1 MIKLNIIIVML
12 FAAANLLFAGSRDTL
27 TIKNND
33 IKIRAL
39 KLDEPILLDGKLDE
53 SIWQRAEK
61 YDNFIQRDPEE
72 GKPASQR
79 TVVKVAY
86 DESALYVA
94 AVMFDEPDSII
105 SRLSRR
111 DEYVQTDRFTLFLDS
126 YYDKR
131 SGYYFSVTAAGSLI
145 DGVLFNDGWDD
156 NSWDG
161 VWEAKV
167 SHNDGGWITEMRIP
181 FSQLRFKNGGGEM
194 LWGVNF
200 KRDIARNNER
210 SYLVFVPK
218 HETGFVS
225 HFADLTGF
233 ENISAPGSLE
243 IRPYLTTKAEYISHE
258 NGDPFNNGSE
268 YSPSM
273 GVDIKYSLGSNLTL
287 NATINPDFGQVE
299 IDPAVI
305 NLSDVESFFSER
317 RPFFVE
323 GSSTFNFG
331 IGGANNYWGF
341 NWSGADFF
349 YSRRI
354 GRTPQGGTP
363 DADYV
368 DYPSGTR
375 ILGAGKITGKLGD
388 SWNIGSIQAV
398 TRREFAEIDQSGSRS
413 KWEVEPL
420 TFYSIVR
427 AQKEFNEGRQAL
439 GFITT
444 GTIRDFDEDNLK
456 SDINSSAYSF
466 GIDGW
471 SFLDA
476 EKNWVFTGWA
486 GLSHLTGTQSRITNL
501 QRNSRHYFQRP
512 DAKNISVDSSATS
525 LTGYATRFYINKQRG
540 NFFVNSAFGMIS
552 PSFDV
557 NDVGFMFR
565 ADVINAHIGAGY
577 VWNEPTDFYRSIEL
591 GAAAFTNHDFD
602 GNPTWQGIFHFGWF
616 QFLNY
621 YSVNW
626 NLAYNP
632 ETVNNRRTRGGPL
645 TLNLPGYEARI
656 NAQSDSRNNWVVNA
670 GAGTYQTEKSYSL
683 NAFAGIEFRPLSNI
697 MISVSPLLNRNF
709 EYAQWVNSYSDI
721 NAAQTYGERYV
732 FAEMDQT
739 TISASIRL
747 NWTFTPDLSLQLY
760 MQPLISSGD
769 YKNYKELK
777 TPKSYDFLIYGTE
790 GSTFNPL
797 TYEADPDDDGP
808 ISAFKVD
815 NRDYNFVSLR
825 GNAVLRW
832 EYLPG
837 SVVYFVWTQ
846 SRAFSEEIGEFQFG
860 NSFDRMFE
868 ATPDNIFM
876 IKMTYW
882 LNM

>member
-1 MIKLNIIIVML
+1 MSKLLKIFFILCVSANIL
-12 FAAANLLFAGSRDTL
+12 YSGSRDTL
-27 TIKNND
+27 TIKNSD
-33 IKIRAL
+33 IKILAL
-39 KLDEPILLDGKLDE
+39 KLEEPIILDGKLNE
-53 SIWQRAEK
+53 SIWQRSEK
-61 YDNFIQRDPEE
+61 YESFIQRDPDE

-86 DESALYVA
+86 DENALFVA
-94 AVMFDEPDSII
+94 AIMFDQPDSII

-111 DEYVQTDRFTLFLDS
+111 DEFVQTDRFTLFLDP

-131 SGYYFSVTAAGSLI
+131 SGYYFSVTAAGTLI

-167 SHNDGGWITEMRIP
+167 THNNEGWIVEMRIP
-181 FSQLRFKNGGGEM
+181 FSQLRFKNSSEM
-194 LWGVNF
+194 TWGINF

-225 HFADLTGF
+225 HFAKLTGF
-233 ENISAPGSLE
+233 EKISSPADLE
-243 IRPYLTTKAEYISHE
+243 IRPYLITKAEYISHKD
-258 NGDPFNNGSE
+258 GDPFNSGSK
-268 YSPSM
+268 YSPST
-273 GVDIKYSLGSNLTL
+273 GVDIKYSLGSNLTF
-287 NATINPDFGQVE
+287 NATVNPDFGQVE
-299 IDPAVI
+299 IDPSII
-305 NLSDVESFFSER
+305 NLSDVETFFSEK

-331 IGGANNYWGF
+331 TGGANNYWGF

-354 GRTPQGGTP
+354 GRAPQGSIP
-363 DADYV
+363 NADYV

-375 ILGAGKITGKLGD
+375 ILGAGKVTGKLGN
-388 SWNIGSIQAV
+388 SWNIGSIQAL
-398 TRREFAEIDQSGSRS
+398 TKREFAEIEQRRNRS

-444 GTIRDFDEDNLK
+444 GTIRDFNDENLK
-456 SDINSSAYSF
+456 NDINSSAYSF
-466 GIDGW
+466 GVDGW
-471 SFLDA
+471 SFLDE

-486 GLSHLTGTQSRITNL
+486 GLSHVTGTQTRITNL

-512 DAKNISVDSSATS
+512 DAKNLSVDSSAKS

-577 VWNEPTDFYRSIEL
+577 SWNEPTDYYRSMEL
-591 GAAAFTNHDFD
+591 GGAVFTNHDFD
-602 GNPTWQGIFHFGWF
+602 GNPTWQGIFHFGWL

-632 ETVNNRRTRGGPL
+632 ESVNNKRTRGGPL

-656 NAQSDSRNNWVVNA
+656 NARSDSRKNWVANA
-670 GAGTYQTEKSYSL
+670 GAGTYQTEKSFSWSV
-683 NAFAGIEFRPLSNI
+683 FAGLEFRPMSNI
-697 MISVSPLLNRNF
+697 MISVSPQFNKNF
-709 EYAQWVNSYSDI
+709 EFTQWVNAYEDASAYSTFDK
-721 NAAQTYGERYV
+721 RYV
-732 FAEMDQT
+732 FAEMNQT

-747 NWTFTPDLSLQLY
+747 NYTFTPDLSLQLF
-760 MQPLISSGD
+760 MQPLISSGE

-777 TPKSYDFLIYGTE
+777 TPKTYEFLVYGTE

-797 TYEADPDDDGP
+797 TYEVDPDGDGP
-808 ISAFKVD
+808 IPAFKVD

-837 SVVYFVWTQ
+837 SVLYFVWTQ
-846 SRAFSEEIGEFQFG
+846 SRAYSEEIGEFQFG
-860 NSFDRMFE
+860 NSFNRMFD
-868 ATPDNIFM
+868 ANPDNIFM
-876 IKMTYW
+876 IKLTYW
-882 LNM
+882 FNM